1 VPEVDPDQMGEPD
14 DDVRAAF
21 ALSEDAPE
29 EEHESFWHRI
39 THPFEG
45 LRKDD

>member
-1 VPEVDPDQMGEPD
+1 VPEVDPDTMGEPD

-21 ALSEDAPE
+21 GVNEDAPD

-39 THPFEG
+39 THPFEH
-45 LRKDD
+45 LRNGD